1 MKLEGPVEKRLTLRL
16 NAEQWHIVS
25 EVAKRTNLT
34 PAEVMRG
41 AIYTLSDRLPRGW
54 SERMNDPPEDFQND
68 VRRLWKEMNGIGVN
82 INQLARLAHMSGD
95 AELVDIM
102 LNVQQEL
109 RRLGEVVDGYVR
121 YNSR

>member
-1 MKLEGPVEKRLTLRL
+1 MKLDGPVKKRLTLRL
-16 NAEQWHIVS
+16 NEEQWHVVS
-25 EVAKRTNLT
+25 EVAKRTNLA

-68 VRRLWKEMNGIGVN
+68 VRRLCKEINSIGVN

-95 AELVDIM
+95 AELLDIV
-102 LNVQQEL
+102 LHAQEEL
-109 RRLGEVVDGYVR
+109 RQLDEVVSRYVR
-121 YNSR
+121 HNGR